1 MLDLSRLRTLQDEAE
16 YQAALKAVRPYF
28 EVEPP
33 ADTPAAAHFD
43 ALVLLIE
50 EYEARHYQIPRAEP
64 VDVLKS
70 VMSANNYSRA
80 DLIEIIGS
88 KSRAADLLNGRR
100 EINLDQIRKISKAWG
115 IPAGALIGEGAE
127 AGRPASAD

>member
-1 MLDLSRLRTLQDEAE
+1 MLDFSMLRTLQSEAE

-28 EVEPP
+28 DTEP
-33 ADTPAAAHFD
+33 AENTPEAAHFD

-50 EYEARHYQIPRAEP
+50 QYESKHYEIPRAAP

-70 VMSANNYSRA
+70 IMAANNYSRA
-80 DLIEIIGS
+80 DLIEIVGS
-88 KSRAADLLNGRR
+88 KSRVADLLNGRR

-115 IPAGALIGEGAE
+115 IPAGALVGEIA
-127 AGRPASAD
+127 A

>member
-1 MLDLSRLRTLQDEAE
+1 MMDFSTMRTLRDEAE

-28 EVEPP
+28 DAEPS
-33 ADTPAAAHFD
+33 AGTAEAAHFD

-50 EYEARHYQIPRAEP
+50 EYEARHFPIPRAAP

-70 VMSANNYSRA
+70 VMAANNYSRA
-80 DLIEIIGS
+80 DLIEIVGS

-100 EINLDQIRKISKAWG
+100 EINLEQIRKISKAWG
-115 IPAGALIGEGAE
+115 IPPGALVGVLPAPT
-127 AGRPASAD
+127 RP